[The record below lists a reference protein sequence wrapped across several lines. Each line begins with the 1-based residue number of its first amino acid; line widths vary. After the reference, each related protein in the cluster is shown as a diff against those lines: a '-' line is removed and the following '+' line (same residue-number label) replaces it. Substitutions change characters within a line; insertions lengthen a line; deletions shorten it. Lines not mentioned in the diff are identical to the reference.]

1 MEENLELKNETIIEN
16 SSIVE
21 DEKTFNRNKWFFTI
35 PGLGRDMLYTLVS
48 TYFLQ
53 YVQFGL
59 TLTAVQFATLSLLI
73 GILGRIWDGINDPM
87 MGAIIEGS
95 HIKWGKFKP
104 WIFIGALADSILT
117 IVLFNLRPSGWL
129 YVAVI
134 CAVYLLWEAAFTMN
148 DIGYWSMIPSL
159 SRTKERRDKITTL
172 TIFFA
177 GLGTIAM
184 TAMVTY
190 LAPGNVLNAYT
201 IFSII
206 AAVFVAGGQTI
217 TAIFVKEAK
226 REDAEKTETDI
237 SLKKMV
243 KTIFNNKQLLW
254 MSLAMLCSSVTTALL
269 LGLIYNLYY
278 LEVGYNGNIIIVI
291 IIYAVCNTF
300 IQLIYP
306 SLAKKFKRKQ
316 IQFVS
321 FFFVIAGFLGLSLM
335 GWSDIFPFHMA
346 LLCICSVLIFAAN
359 TLFYTASVINLNNCV
374 EYNEYITGE
383 RSEAVVTTMRPLIV
397 KFGDAI
403 KYLIVTLT
411 LIFSGLY
418 AITQN
423 VSAIETQTNM
433 FDKYAQEANNAKAY
447 FNKYLELKALG
458 NDKTEEE
465 YNLVIDGTIL
475 DDCQFDGAYTDAVGK
490 MYLVKLDNNEVLE
503 VVQLKDATIDFIEDG
518 YKYSLKISVDVKNA
532 DGSIT
537 NYNAADEIYAQNK
550 DNYGTR
556 ISLRIACCILPAL
569 FMTACMIIQRY
580 KFIVDEDYFDKIEAE
595 IKEKKEKN
603 LKDTEVQE

>member
-16 SSIVE
+16 PSIIE

-335 GWSDIFPFHMA
+335 GWSDIFPFHMV

-475 DDCQFDGAYTDAVGK
+475 DDCQFNGAYTDAVGK

-503 VVQLKDATIDFIEDG
+503 VVQLKDAAIDFIEDG

-532 DGSIT
+532 DGSVT